1 MAVGILEFNGQQ
13 VDLKKYAKFLA
24 AYKPKGKDRM
34 SIAQMLSY
42 KPMQVAGT
50 PGKPMATKAGGR
62 KGIICFDTVHFPT
75 DFDSTGNITKTEEG
89 TLRYYERKIPHQ
101 SPMGAPNYEPT
112 RLRFQSGVMN
122 IENKNDAMLLYMVC
136 HSRQKENLVRREG
149 AKEAGWSTLPP
160 VWEIVKPG
168 VSAERN
174 SKKLSAK
181 FDAMQRVKVAL
192 VNNQELAK
200 QLYESQGHTDWELY
214 LNLDNKSNRWV
225 GDFREIENTLLMFAD
240 TNPTKVLEL
249 LSDTAL
255 DIKSKIVQ
263 AINKNIL
270 AQEGDMWLWGN
281 KADGGKYADKPA
293 ADKRITKIP
302 AGKGATKEA
311 VIDWFCDFLKGEPT
325 LMSEINTELDE
336 VKAST

>member
-1 MAVGILEFNGQQ
+1 MAVGILEFNGIQ

-24 AYKPKGKDRM
+24 QYKPKGKDRM
-34 SIAQMLSY
+34 AIAQMLNY

-50 PGKPMATKAGGR
+50 PGKPMATRAGGR
-62 KGIICFDTVHFPT
+62 KGIICYDTVHFPT
-75 DFDSTGNITKTEEG
+75 DFDSQGNITKTEEG

-101 SPMGAPNYEPT
+101 SPMGAPTYEPV
-112 RLRFQSGVMN
+112 RLRFQSGIMN
-122 IENKNDAMLLYMVC
+122 IENLNDAKLLFMVC
-136 HSRQKENLVRREG
+136 SSKQKENIQRREG
-149 AKEAGWSTLPP
+149 TKEAGWSNAPA

-168 VSAERN
+168 ISAERN

-214 LNLDNKSNRWV
+214 LNLNSKTQKWE
-225 GDFREIENTLLMFAD
+225 GDFREIENILLMFAD
-240 TNPTKVLEL
+240 TNPNKVLEL

-263 AINKNIL
+263 GINKQIL
-270 AQEGDMWLWGN
+270 AQEGNSWLWGN
-281 KADGGKYADKPA
+281 KADGGKYKDLPA
-293 ADKRITKIP
+293 AEKLITKIP
-302 AGKGATKEA
+302 AGKGSTKEQ
-311 VIDWFCDFLKGEPT
+311 VIDWFCDFLKGEPN